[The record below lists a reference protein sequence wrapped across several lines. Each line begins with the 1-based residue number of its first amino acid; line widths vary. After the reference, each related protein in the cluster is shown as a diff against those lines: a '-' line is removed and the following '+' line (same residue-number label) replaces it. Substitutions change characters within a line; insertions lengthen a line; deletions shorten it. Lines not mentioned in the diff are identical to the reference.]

1 MVRQDVALGRVDDDA
16 GASGFDFVLA
26 FLRCVRCVEIEEAFE
41 ELVIGERIAPSV
53 TLPLTEMFTT
63 AGEIFSIIGARLG
76 ISRVAGCADAV
87 AAASDAASTTI
98 KREPT
103 NGDCRSND

>member
-1 MVRQDVALGRVDDDA
+1 MVRQDVALGRIDDDA
-16 GASGFDFVLA
+16 GAGGFDFVLA
-26 FLRCVRCVEIEEAFE
+26 FLLRFFEIEEAFE
-41 ELVIGERIAPSV
+41 ELVIGERVAPSV

-87 AAASDAASTTI
+87 AAASKAASTTI

-103 NGDCRSND
+103 NGYCRSND